1 MKEWFYDLSRD
12 AIMSIYNIYSQF
24 LPSKFTVS
32 TQNPITYMAVIPIN
46 R

>member
-1 MKEWFYDLSRD
+1 MEEWFYDLSRD
-12 AIMSIYNIYSQF
+12 AIMPIYSQF
-24 LPSKFTVS
+24 LPSKFTVD